1 MLQDS
6 LDATRKMNT
15 DLESRL
21 TRLNRDHG
29 ELQATFSAMAAEKT
43 TAAAKSKIEVR
54 VEGSGF

>member
-21 TRLNRDHG
+21 TRLNRDHS

-54 VEGSGF
+54 VWD